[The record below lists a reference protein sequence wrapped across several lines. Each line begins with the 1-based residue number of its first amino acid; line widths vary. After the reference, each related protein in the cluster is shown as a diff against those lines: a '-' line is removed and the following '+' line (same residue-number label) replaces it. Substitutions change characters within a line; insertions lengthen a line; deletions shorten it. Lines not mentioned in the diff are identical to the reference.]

1 MLKEHVPLLLKKL
14 NTGPFSHSDIL
25 SSKSPNF
32 FSKRKVTLIPALG
45 KQREVGRSP
54 SLRTA

>member
-1 MLKEHVPLLLKKL
+1 MLKEHIPLLKKL

-32 FSKRKVTLIPALG
+32 FLK
-45 KQREVGRSP
+45 ERSH
-54 SLRTA
+54 